1 MVAGTKVAVLLLAQG
16 VGAGPRHASK
26 APVGLAGAAVQK
38 QELKLWECAASLN
51 FWLLFL
57 VFGMGTGTGLMFVNN
72 LGAQPGSVTS
82 QPFLWHYTCSYVRG
96 ASF

>member
-1 MVAGTKVAVLLLAQG
+1 MSLLLAQG
-16 VGAGPRHASK
+16 VEVGPRHASK
-26 APVGLAGAAVQK
+26 APVRLAGAAVQK

-72 LGAQPGSVTS
+72 LGTYPGSFTS
-82 QPFLWHYTCSYVRG
+82 HPFLCM
-96 ASF
+96 A